1 MAFKKLSRSTRKP
14 SLQGPRLTLS
24 TSSNGST
31 YLALNSAAKQ
41 AMGDPVAV
49 ALFWD
54 DEECLLRIA
63 ACSPE
68 DPDSFAV
75 GKHARLSV
83 TSVVRDM
90 GLSITETVRVAA
102 KADTRTSLLADLS
115 ELPAAGN
122 IRPIRGAA

>member
-63 ACSPE
+63 ACSSE

-75 GKHARLSV
+75 TKHARLSV
-83 TSVVRDM
+83 TGVVRDM

-102 KADTRTSLLADLS
+102 KSDTRTSLLADLS
-115 ELPAAGN
+115 ELPASGN
-122 IRPIRGAA
+122 VHPIRGAA